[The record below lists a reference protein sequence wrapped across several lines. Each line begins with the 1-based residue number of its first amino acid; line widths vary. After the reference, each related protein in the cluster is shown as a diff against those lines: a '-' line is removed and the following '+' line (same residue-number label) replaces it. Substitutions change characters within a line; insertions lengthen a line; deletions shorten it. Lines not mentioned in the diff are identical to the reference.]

1 MHVEKV
7 LEHNFINTICFQNVV
22 ILSYDVTDRK
32 LFDDVNY
39 MIHQVGDVEFQGP
52 ILLLGTKV
60 DLQRTGEEKH
70 VSTIEV

>member
-1 MHVEKV
+1 MYVEKV
-7 LEHNFINTICFQNVV
+7 LEHNFINTICFQNV
-22 ILSYDVTDRK
+22 SYDVTDRK

-39 MIHQVGDVEFQGP
+39 MIHQAGDVEFQGP